1 MHKVVHH
8 FFLYAC
14 LLVLLV
20 WVLGFFAFVL
30 YALSFKFTPETP
42 TDAIVVLTGGTDR
55 IDTAVELLKD
65 RKSEYLLISGVNR
78 LVSTGDL
85 FQQIEPDLL
94 DKITLGYM
102 AENTQENAQETAA
115 WIHNKNLKSV
125 LLVTSFYHMPR
136 SIFEVLKRN
145 PDIQIVP
152 HPVFPKSFDNSVEW
166 IRTRYAWLLF
176 LEYHK
181 FLFVHFKRFWLER
194 ALL

>member
-14 LLVLLV
+14 LLVILI

-42 TDAIVVLTGGTDR
+42 TNAIVVLTGGTDR

-65 RKSEYLLISGVNR
+65 KNAQYLLISGVNKR
-78 LVSTGDL
+78 VSTSDL
-85 FQQIEPDLL
+85 FQQIEPATL

-102 AENTQENAQETAA
+102 AENTKENAQETAA
-115 WIHNKNLKSV
+115 WIRNKNIKSV

-136 SIFEVLKRN
+136 SIFEVLDKN
-145 PDIQIVP
+145 PTVQIIP
-152 HPVFPKSFDNSVEW
+152 HPVFPKSFDNSVDW

-181 FLFVHFKRFWLER
+181 FLFVHLKHFCSER
-194 ALL
+194 GLL